1 MPKSLLARVRLKY
14 LPNDIGFGLLIPLAI
29 VNGID
34 VSDFW
39 YALIVFYVFGIGRSL
54 IIQYGFYRVCRPI
67 DRWLESVPSRPD
79 PREIQEVDDMI
90 QRGPARIL
98 GWVTLSWVFHVPVS
112 MLWLLYVDPYRAAVP
127 PRAILS
133 AVFLAIAII
142 LGGVPLIIPM
152 MSVVMNDTARRVFNL
167 AHSAGIQL
175 RRRKTSLKFKLL
187 YIMAATG
194 MTAPVW
200 IASTSTQVDTK
211 RATLEARIQSS
222 SAASELAGKIGTV
235 DPTDIATLNRL
246 VHEAS
251 TQDVTAVIANRSG
264 TVVVG
269 DTKLS
274 PPLVDWLAAPALP
287 SLMPPLPAVPGQGK
301 ETDKPKD
308 RDKDFKISPKDSEV
322 ATRVVAS
329 NGLVA
334 VAVTR
339 VADWSSGSLLLVL
352 LIFFVVIL
360 SWTPVISMNLSVDVA
375 LPIQDITR
383 AIEQITEVGKL
394 DEVATVPVTGSDETG
409 TLATKFN
416 DLVEMLRGLS
426 AAAGALAKGDLE
438 IRLSGEGDVATA
450 FRAMI
455 ESLGRIVRQIH
466 ETSVLLAA
474 AATEIYAASQEQE
487 AAAASQS
494 TAMAEIRQT
503 MESLFEAA
511 AHVAESV
518 RGVLSNAERTLET
531 TDRMVVRI
539 GDLTNHAGRIGE
551 ILETIRDISDRSDL
565 LALNGA
571 LEASRAG
578 EAGRGFGLVAAEMRR
593 LAERVMSS
601 VHDVRSLVGDIRA
614 SGSSTMMATE
624 DSKKLAASTTDAARQ
639 ITMVTQQQRSG
650 TEQVLQSVREIAETL
665 AQSVAAMAQ
674 SRASAEQLKG
684 QADKL
689 SSLVRT
695 FRIETPPT

>member
-1 MPKSLLARVRLKY
+1 MPKSVTARAQLLY
-14 LPNDIGFGLLIPLAI
+14 LPFDLAFGVLVPLSI

-34 VSDFW
+34 AADFW
-39 YALIVFYVFGIGRSL
+39 YAMIAFVVLGIGRTL
-54 IIQYGFYRVCRPI
+54 ATMLGFAYVLSPI
-67 DRWLESVPSRPD
+67 DRWLKTAPSRPD
-79 PREIQEVDDMI
+79 ARELQDIDE
-90 QRGPARIL
+90 RIRRAPVRL
-98 GWVTLSWVFHVPVS
+98 AFWVQITWTVQIILALVWLMYVS
-112 MLWLLYVDPYRAAVP
+112 PYRAAIP
-127 PRAILS
+127 PRAVLS
-133 AVFLAIAII
+133 AALMCTGVVLGAI
-142 LGGVPLIIPM
+142 PLLIPM
-152 MSVVMNDTARRVFNL
+152 MSVQLNESARRVFAISHHASL
-167 AHSAGIQL
+167 PL
-175 RRRKTSLKFKLL
+175 RRTQTSLRFKLIYL
-187 YIMAATG
+187 MAATG
-194 MTAPVW
+194 MAGPVW
-200 IASTSTQVDTK
+200 IASTTTSVETRRAQLQARQESKEAAEKLAGQIGPVDPKET
-211 RATLEARIQSS
+211 ATLTR
-222 SAASELAGKIGTV
+222 LA
-235 DPTDIATLNRL
+235 
-246 VHEAS
+246 HEAS
-251 TQDVTAVIANRSG
+251 SDGLAASISDRDGVVIAGERKMSDHLSELLMPKGKDPKDVEASPRDSQVAARQVAANG
-264 TVVVG
+264 LTVVVVSQIG
-269 DTKLS
+269 DWTQSSLT
-274 PPLVDWLAAPALP
+274 LV
-287 SLMPPLPAVPGQGK
+287 
-301 ETDKPKD
+301 
-308 RDKDFKISPKDSEV
+308 
-322 ATRVVAS
+322 
-329 NGLVA
+329 LVA
-334 VAVTR
+334 F
-339 VADWSSGSLLLVL
+339 LLVL
-352 LIFFVVIL
+352 LL
-360 SWTPVISMNLSVDVA
+360 WTPVCALFLSIDVTR
-375 LPIQDITR
+375 PILDITR
-383 AIEQITEVGKL
+383 ALQQITEVGKL
-394 DEVATVPVTGSDETG
+394 DEVAIVPVTQDDETG
-409 TLATKFN
+409 GLATKFN
-416 DLVEMLRGLS
+416 DLVETLRDLS

-674 SRASAEQLKG
+674 SRSSAEQLKS

-689 SSLVRT
+689 SSLVRA
-695 FRIETPPT
+695 FRIETTRT

>member
-1 MPKSLLARVRLKY
+1 MSKSLVARARLLY
-14 LPNDIGFGLLIPLAI
+14 LPFDISFGLTIPLAI
-29 VNGID
+29 VNSLD
-34 VSDFW
+34 AAEFTYS
-39 YALIVFYVFGIGRSL
+39 LMVFYVLGIARTTTTMIGFG
-54 IIQYGFYRVCRPI
+54 RVLGPI
-67 DRWLESVPSRPD
+67 DRWFASAPSRPE
-79 PREIQEVDDMI
+79 PREIQEVADMI
-90 QRGPARIL
+90 QRAPFRLANWNSAAWVAEVVIGVVIL
-98 GWVTLSWVFHVPVS
+98 MFWN
-112 MLWLLYVDPYRAAVP
+112 PYRAAIP
-127 PRAILS
+127 PRVLLS
-133 AVFLAIAII
+133 PVLVCAALV
-142 LGGVPLIIPM
+142 LGGIPLIVPM
-152 MSVVMNDTARRVFNL
+152 MSVLVNDASRRVFAL
-167 AHSAGIQL
+167 SHAAGMQL
-175 RRRKTSLKFKLL
+175 RRDPKSLKNKLL
-187 YIMAATG
+187 YLMATIGLAG
-194 MTAPVW
+194 PMWV
-200 IASTSTQVDTK
+200 ASISTQVDAD
-211 RATLEARIQSS
+211 RATLDSRLRATL
-222 SAASELAGKIGTV
+222 AASDLASQLGT
-235 DPTDIATLNRL
+235 DPPDTAKLNDLVRKVSTDGL
-246 VHEAS
+246 VAS
-251 TQDVTAVIANRSG
+251 ISTRDG
-264 TVVVG
+264 VVVAG
-269 DTKLS
+269 ERKLS
-274 PPLVDWLAAPALP
+274 PPLVDWMAAKAAK
-287 SLMPPLPAVPGQGK
+287 PPVPGMG
-301 ETDKPKD
+301 TDSQP
-308 RDKDFKISPKDSEV
+308 SPRAAEV
-322 ATRVVAS
+322 AARAVAP
-329 NGLVA
+329 NGLIV
-334 VAVTR
+334 VVVSPIGEWTSTR
-339 VADWSSGSLLLVL
+339 LVIML
-352 LIFFVVIL
+352 LIFFVAL
-360 SWTPVISMNLSVDVA
+360 LTWTPVCSFYLSVDVVR
-375 LPIQDITR
+375 PIQDITK
-383 AIEQITEVGKL
+383 ALQQITEVGKL
-394 DEVATVPVTGSDETG
+394 DEVAMVAVTENDETG
-409 TLATKFN
+409 QLSTKFN
-416 DLVEMLRGLS
+416 DLVDTLRGLS
-426 AAAGALAKGDLE
+426 VAAGALAKGDLE
-438 IRLSGEGDVATA
+438 IRIAGDGDVATA

-674 SRASAEQLKG
+674 SRASAEQLKS

-689 SSLVRT
+689 SGLVRA
-695 FRIETPPT
+695 FRIETTST

>member
-1 MPKSLLARVRLKY
+1 VKDTTSKEAMV
-14 LPNDIGFGLLIPLAI
+14 LIANS
-29 VNGID
+29 NGT
-34 VSDFW
+34 
-39 YALIVFYVFGIGRSL
+39 R
-54 IIQYGFYRVCRPI
+54 
-67 DRWLESVPSRPD
+67 
-79 PREIQEVDDMI
+79 
-90 QRGPARIL
+90 
-98 GWVTLSWVFHVPVS
+98 
-112 MLWLLYVDPYRAAVP
+112 
-127 PRAILS
+127 
-133 AVFLAIAII
+133 
-142 LGGVPLIIPM
+142 
-152 MSVVMNDTARRVFNL
+152 
-167 AHSAGIQL
+167 
-175 RRRKTSLKFKLL
+175 
-187 YIMAATG
+187 
-194 MTAPVW
+194 
-200 IASTSTQVDTK
+200 
-211 RATLEARIQSS
+211 
-222 SAASELAGKIGTV
+222 LAGDDQG
-235 DPTDIATLNRL
+235 
-246 VHEAS
+246 
-251 TQDVTAVIANRSG
+251 
-264 TVVVG
+264 
-269 DTKLS
+269 LS
-274 PPLVDWLAAPALP
+274 PPLVKWLENSTKPAG
-287 SLMPPLPAVPGQGK
+287 V
-301 ETDKPKD
+301 ETDFETSP
-308 RDKDFKISPKDSEV
+308 RDAQL
-322 ATRVVAS
+322 ATRVAAA
-329 NGLVA
+329 NGLTAIV
-334 VAVTR
+334 VWPIG
-339 VADWSSGSLLLVL
+339 DWTSGTLLIMLLVFFLVL
-352 LIFFVVIL
+352 LM
-360 SWTPVISMNLSVDVA
+360 WTPVCSYFLSVDVTR
-375 LPIQDITR
+375 PILDITR
-383 AIEQITEVGKL
+383 ALQQITEVGKL
-394 DEVATVPVTGSDETG
+394 DEVAMVPVTQNDETG
-409 TLATKFN
+409 VLAMKFN
-416 DLVEMLRGLS
+416 ELVDTLRDLS

-438 IRLSGEGDVATA
+438 IRLGGEGDVATA

-593 LAERVMSS
+593 LAERVLSS

-674 SRASAEQLKG
+674 SRASAEQLKS

-689 SSLVRT
+689 STLVRA
-695 FRIETPPT
+695 FRIETTQT

>member
-1 MPKSLLARVRLKY
+1 MSKSLLGTVRLKY
-14 LPNDIGFGLLIPLAI
+14 LPTEIGFSALIPLAI
-29 VNGID
+29 VSGLD
-34 VSDFW
+34 VSDFAYSLIMF
-39 YALIVFYVFGIGRSL
+39 YAFGVGRWLIVQF
-54 IIQYGFYRVCRPI
+54 GFYRVCRPI
-67 DRWLESVPSRPD
+67 DRWLEAAPSRPD
-79 PREIQEVDDMI
+79 PREVQEIDEMI
-90 QRGPARIL
+90 QRGPVRLLA
-98 GWVTLSWVFHVPVS
+98 WVAGSWAFHIVAA
-112 MLWLLYVDPYRAAVP
+112 MLWLLYVNPYRAAIP
-127 PRAILS
+127 PRAVLS
-133 AVFLAIAII
+133 AVLMGVAVILAT
-142 LGGVPLIIPM
+142 VPLVVPM
-152 MSVVMNDTARRVFNL
+152 MSVVMNDVARRVFTI
-167 AHSAGIQL
+167 AHGAKVQL
-175 RRRKTSLKFKLL
+175 RRNRTSLKFKLL
-187 YIMAATG
+187 YLMAATG
-194 MTAPVW
+194 VAGPIW
-200 IASTSTQVDTK
+200 AASTSMQVDIK
-211 RATLEARIQSS
+211 RATLEARLQASTV
-222 SAASELAGKIGTV
+222 AAELAGKIGSV
-235 DPTDIATLNRL
+235 DTADTTNLTAKLNAIL
-246 VHEAS
+246 H
-251 TQDVTAVIANRSG
+251 DVRGKITADAAGSVLIMNRDG
-264 TVVVG
+264 QVLAG
-269 DTKLS
+269 DDKQLP
-274 PPLVDWLAAPALP
+274 PPLAEWLAPQVP
-287 SLMPPLPAVPGQGK
+287 QPLPGASP
-301 ETDKPKD
+301 
-308 RDKDFKISPKDSEV
+308 DKDKERDFKVSPKDAEI
-322 ATRVVAS
+322 AS
-329 NGLVA
+329 RAAAANGLVA
-334 VAVTR
+334 VVTWR
-339 VADWSSGSLLLVL
+339 LADWTSGSLLLL
-352 LIFFVVIL
+352 LLVFFVVL
-360 SWTPVISMNLSVDVA
+360 LTWTPVISFNLSVDVVR
-375 LPIQDITR
+375 PILDITQ
-383 AIEQITEVGKL
+383 AVQQITEVGKL
-394 DEVATVPVTGSDETG
+394 DEVATIPVTQNDETG
-409 TLATKFN
+409 VLAAKFN
-416 DLVEMLRGLS
+416 DLLDTLRDLS
-426 AAAGALAKGDLE
+426 SAAGALAKGDLE
-438 IRLSGEGDVATA
+438 IKLSGEGDVATA

-689 SSLVRT
+689 SSLVRA

>member
-1 MPKSLLARVRLKY
+1 MPKSVTARAQLQY
-14 LPNDIGFGLLIPLAI
+14 LPFDLAFGVLIPLAI

-34 VSDFW
+34 AKDFW
-39 YALIVFYVFGIGRSL
+39 YAFGVFYVLGIGRTVATMF
-54 IIQYGFYRVCRPI
+54 GFARVLKRI
-67 DRWLESVPSRPD
+67 DRWLETAPSRPEA
-79 PREIQEVDDMI
+79 RELQDIDE
-90 QRGPARIL
+90 RL
-98 GWVTLSWVFHVPVS
+98 GRAPLRMVFWVQITWAVQIALGL
-112 MLWLLYVDPYRAAVP
+112 LWLLYFEPYRAQIP
-127 PRAILS
+127 PRAVLS
-133 AVFLAIAII
+133 AALMCSGVV
-142 LGGVPLIIPM
+142 LGAVPLLVSI
-152 MSVVMNDTARRVFNL
+152 MSVQVSESARRLFAISHNASL
-167 AHSAGIQL
+167 PL
-175 RRRKTSLKFKLL
+175 RRTRTSLRFKLIYL
-187 YIMAATG
+187 MTATG
-194 MTAPVW
+194 MAGPLW
-200 IASTSTQVDTK
+200 MASTATSIETR
-211 RATLEARIQSS
+211 RASIEAREEAKET
-222 SAASELAGKIGTV
+222 AAKLAGQIGSV
-235 DPTDIATLNRL
+235 DPTDTATLTRLAREVSRDGLSASISNRADVVIAGERQMSDHL
-246 VHEAS
+246 SELLTPKAAPPKDFEAS
-251 TQDVTAVIANRSG
+251 PRDSAV
-264 TVVVG
+264 
-269 DTKLS
+269 
-274 PPLVDWLAAPALP
+274 AAR
-287 SLMPPLPAVPGQGK
+287 AV
-301 ETDKPKD
+301 
-308 RDKDFKISPKDSEV
+308 
-322 ATRVVAS
+322 AA
-329 NGLVA
+329 NGLVVVVVSQIGMA
-334 VAVTR
+334 
-339 VADWSSGSLLLVL
+339 SSALVFMLAAFLLVL
-352 LIFFVVIL
+352 LLWAPVCAFFLSIDLTRPIL
-360 SWTPVISMNLSVDVA
+360 DM
-375 LPIQDITR
+375 TR
-383 AIEQITEVGKL
+383 ALQQITEVGKL
-394 DEVATVPVTGSDETG
+394 DEVAIVPVTQNDETG
-409 TLATKFN
+409 VLAAKFN
-416 DLVEMLRGLS
+416 DLVETLRDLS

-531 TDRMVVRI
+531 TDRMVLRI

-674 SRASAEQLKG
+674 SRASAEQLKS

-689 SSLVRT
+689 SSLVRA
-695 FRIETPPT
+695 FRIETTQT

>member
-1 MPKSLLARVRLKY
+1 MPKSLLGTVRLKY
-14 LPNDIGFGLLIPLAI
+14 LPNEIVFSVLIPLAI
-29 VNGID
+29 VSGIEA
-34 VSDFW
+34 SDFV
-39 YALIVFYVFGIGRSL
+39 YSLIVFYAFGVGRWL
-54 IIQYGFYRVCRPI
+54 IVQLGFYRVCRPI
-67 DRWLESVPSRPD
+67 DRWLESAPSRPD
-79 PREIQEVDDMI
+79 PREVQEIDELI
-90 QRGPARIL
+90 QRGPVRLLA
-98 GWVTLSWVFHVPVS
+98 WVTGAWVFHIFAA
-112 MLWLLYVDPYRAAVP
+112 MLWLLYVNPYRAAIP
-127 PRAILS
+127 PRAVLNAVLMGGAVIL
-133 AVFLAIAII
+133 AM
-142 LGGVPLIIPM
+142 VPLVVPL
-152 MSVVMNDTARRVFNL
+152 MSVLMNDAARRVFSL
-167 AHSAGIQL
+167 AHDAGVQL
-175 RRRKTSLKFKLL
+175 RRNRASLKFKLL
-187 YIMAATG
+187 YLMAATG
-194 MTAPVW
+194 IAGSVW
-200 IASTSTQVDTK
+200 GAATSTQVDTK
-211 RATLEARIQSS
+211 RATLEAHLHASTVAADLASKIGSIDATDTAKLASVLHDVREKFTSDTAGSFVITNREGQVIAGENKMPPRLTEWL
-222 SAASELAGKIGTV
+222 AASQPQPG
-235 DPTDIATLNRL
+235 
-246 VHEAS
+246 AS
-251 TQDVTAVIANRSG
+251 ASKDDKDKDDNF
-264 TVVVG
+264 
-269 DTKLS
+269 KLS
-274 PPLVDWLAAPALP
+274 PKDGELASRVIAPNGLAA
-287 SLMPPLPAVPGQGK
+287 
-301 ETDKPKD
+301 
-308 RDKDFKISPKDSEV
+308 
-322 ATRVVAS
+322 VVTWR
-329 NGLVA
+329 L
-334 VAVTR
+334 
-339 VADWSSGSLLLVL
+339 ADWSSGTLLFVLLVFFVVL
-352 LIFFVVIL
+352 LI
-360 SWTPVISMNLSVDVA
+360 WTPVISVNLSADVVR
-375 LPIQDITR
+375 PILDITR
-383 AIEQITEVGKL
+383 AVQQITEVGKL
-394 DEVATVPVTGSDETG
+394 DEVATIPVTQNDETG
-409 TLATKFN
+409 VLAAKFN
-416 DLVEMLRGLS
+416 DLLDTLRHLS

-438 IRLSGEGDVATA
+438 IKLSGEGDVATA

-689 SSLVRT
+689 SSLVRA
-695 FRIETPPT
+695 FRIETPT